1 MGMLIT
7 DQVATAPCTDP
18 IQLEFSMSRN
28 TRYPR
33 KIIAVLLGCLMIAT
47 TVHSQSQ
54 RLGKVTIK
62 VVLNDNLGQNFGL
75 VIKKLN
81 NESVISTIRTKTTAD
96 GSVSLSLTV
105 GDYVVESEKPL
116 ILNGKSYEWSV
127 KLKVESGST
136 ASLELNNEDA
146 TITAA
151 DEALRRG
158 RIVDDT
164 DLLKVLSDGVVNVQ
178 GELAQGTGSIVDG
191 TGLILTSQRVIE
203 RSKELR
209 VQFAAGKKVAAK
221 LVVDD
226 PDLDLAV
233 VWVDLSTCPSCKAL
247 VPASGSNTV
256 DEVFTI
262 SSPLAQDKTLTRGT
276 LRKTGDGISPDFKI
290 ASIDSGAPVFNAL
303 GEVIGVLKFA
313 DQNGARPGASGVI
326 RIQDSQVLLA
336 KARQMIKD
344 ATAFPSAEM
353 LPTEPSD
360 SYPAEDLKV
369 DLKTFKPKAY
379 EADFGEYQ
387 LTMITPVLKHYI
399 IEKNRIA
406 FEKQRKKIE
415 KDGVITSPVMANSF
429 YELRNWGDYVNQ
441 MRPVVHLLVVP
452 EVSATGKST
461 FLSLLTLGVGLMA
474 ASPMIL
480 PADFKFKA
488 DFEEMALTCDGKLVT
503 PIQRGKIEFIKSLTS
518 YLKQKQRTAYAGV
531 YTYSAESFAPDKCK
545 QMSLQIVSQ
554 QNPTTPEIRVVDPKM
569 VQQVWSDFEP
579 YRRQAGNQ

>member
-1 MGMLIT
+1 M
-7 DQVATAPCTDP
+7 P
-18 IQLEFSMSRN
+18 RN
-28 TRYPR
+28 TRYCR
-33 KIIAVLLGCLMIAT
+33 EIFALLIGCLMIAFFSAPA
-47 TVHSQSQ
+47 HSQSQ
-54 RLGKVTIK
+54 RLGKVVIK
-62 VVLNDNLGQNFGL
+62 VTLNDNLGQNFGL
-75 VIKKLN
+75 VVKKLN
-81 NESVISTIRTKTTAD
+81 SESPEMVISAIRTRTTAD
-96 GSVSLSLTV
+96 GSVSLSLIP

-116 ILNGKSYEWSV
+116 IVNGKSYEWSI

-136 ASLELNNEDA
+136 ASLELDNENA

-151 DEALRRG
+151 DDALKRG
-158 RIVDDT
+158 RIVDDA

-209 VQFAAGKKVAAK
+209 VQFGAGKKVAAK

-226 PDLDLAV
+226 PELDLAV

-247 VPASGSNTV
+247 AMSESNTV
-256 DEVFTI
+256 LDGARVFTI
-262 SSPLAQDKTLTRGT
+262 SSPLAQDKTLTKAT
-276 LRKTGDGISPDFKI
+276 LRNTAAGISPDFKI

-336 KARQMIKD
+336 KARQIIKE
-344 ATAFPSAEM
+344 ATAFPSAAM
-353 LPTEPSD
+353 LPTEPAD
-360 SYPAEDLKV
+360 SYPAEDLKKV

-415 KDGVITSPVMANSF
+415 KDGMITSPVMANSF

-452 EVSATGKST
+452 EVSATGKSR

-474 ASPMIL
+474 ASPMVL
-480 PADFKFKA
+480 PPDFKFKA
-488 DFEEMALTCDGKLVT
+488 DFEEMTLTCDGKLVT

-518 YLKQKQRTAYAGV
+518 YLKMKQRTAYAGV

-554 QNPTTPEIRVVDPKM
+554 QSPATPAIRVVDPKM
-569 VQQVWSDFEP
+569 VQQAWSDFEP

>member
-1 MGMLIT
+1 
-7 DQVATAPCTDP
+7 
-18 IQLEFSMSRN
+18 MSRN

-33 KIIAVLLGCLMIAT
+33 KIFALLLVCSMIAIT
-47 TVHSQSQ
+47 AHSQSQ
-54 RLGKVTIK
+54 RLGKVMIK
-62 VVLNDNLGQNFGL
+62 VIRNDNLGQNFGL

-81 NESVISTIRTKTTAD
+81 NESVISAIRTKTTAD
-96 GSVSLSLTV
+96 GSVSLSLTP

-116 ILNGKSYEWSV
+116 IVNGKSYEWSV
-127 KLKVESGST
+127 KLKVESGSA

-164 DLLKVLSDGVVNVQ
+164 DLLTVLSNGVVNVQ
-178 GELAQGTGSIVDG
+178 GELAQGTGSIVDS

-203 RSKELR
+203 RSKEIR
-209 VQFAAGKKVAAK
+209 VQFGADKKVAAK
-221 LVVDD
+221 LVGDD

-233 VWVDLSTCPSCKAL
+233 VWVDPSTCPSCKAL
-247 VPASGSNTV
+247 EATSGSNTV
-256 DEVFTI
+256 VEGARIFMI

-276 LRKTGDGISPDFKI
+276 LIKTADGISPDFKI

-303 GEVIGVLKFA
+303 GEVIGLLKFA

-344 ATAFPSAEM
+344 ATAIPSAEM
-353 LPTEPSD
+353 LPTEPGD
-360 SYPAEDLKV
+360 SYPAEDLKNKV

-461 FLSLLTLGVGLMA
+461 FLSLLMLGSGLMV
-474 ASPMIL
+474 L
-480 PADFKFKA
+480 PPDFKFKV

>member
-1 MGMLIT
+1 
-7 DQVATAPCTDP
+7 
-18 IQLEFSMSRN
+18 MSRN

-33 KIIAVLLGCLMIAT
+33 KIFALLLGCLMMAT

-62 VVLNDNLGQNFGL
+62 VSLNDNLGQNFGL

-81 NESVISTIRTKTTAD
+81 NESVISAIRTKTTAD
-96 GSVSLSLTV
+96 GSVSLSLTP

-116 ILNGKSYEWSV
+116 IVNGKSYEWSV

-136 ASLELNNEDA
+136 ASVELDNEDA

-178 GELAQGTGSIVDG
+178 GELSQGTGSIVDS
-191 TGLILTSQRVIE
+191 TGLILTSQHVIE

-209 VQFAAGKKVAAK
+209 VQFGAGKKVAAK

-226 PDLDLAV
+226 PELDLAV

-247 VPASGSNTV
+247 AMLEPVSESNTV
-256 DEVFTI
+256 VDEARVFTI
-262 SSPLAQDKTLTRGT
+262 SSPLAQDKRLTRGT

-313 DQNGARPGASGVI
+313 DQNAAKPGASGVI

-336 KARQMIKD
+336 KARQKIKD
-344 ATAFPSAEM
+344 ATAFPSTEM
-353 LPTEPSD
+353 LPTEPGD
-360 SYPAEDLKV
+360 SFPAEDLKV
-369 DLKTFKPKAY
+369 DLKQFKPKAY

-474 ASPMIL
+474 ASPMML

-488 DFEEMALTCDGKLVT
+488 DFEEMALTCDGKLIT

-579 YRRQAGNQ
+579 YRRSAGNQ

>member
-1 MGMLIT
+1 MAL
-7 DQVATAPCTDP
+7 TA
-18 IQLEFSMSRN
+18 
-28 TRYPR
+28 Y
-33 KIIAVLLGCLMIAT
+33 
-47 TVHSQSQ
+47 SQSQ

-62 VVLNDNLGQNFGL
+62 VILNDNLGQNFGL

-81 NESVISTIRTKTTAD
+81 DGSVISAIQVKTTAD
-96 GSVSLSLTV
+96 GSVTLSLTP
-105 GDYVVESEKPL
+105 GDYLVESEKPL
-116 ILNGKSYEWSV
+116 IVNGKSYEWSV

-136 ASLELNNEDA
+136 ASLELNNENA
-146 TITAA
+146 TITTT
-151 DEALRRG
+151 DDALRRG
-158 RIVDDT
+158 RIVDET

-191 TGLILTSQRVIE
+191 TGLILTSQHVVE
-203 RSKELR
+203 RSKEVR
-209 VQFAAGKKVAAK
+209 VQFGAGKKVAAK
-221 LVVDD
+221 LVIED
-226 PDLDLAV
+226 PDLDLGV
-233 VWVDLSTCPSCKAL
+233 VWVDLSTCPSCKSL
-247 VPASGSNTV
+247 PTSERDTV
-256 DEVFTI
+256 LDGARVFTI
-262 SSPLAQDKTLTRGT
+262 SSPLAQDKTLTKGT
-276 LRKTGDGISPDFKI
+276 LRNTGEVVSPDFKI
-290 ASIDSGAPVFNAL
+290 ASSDSGAPVFNAL

-313 DQNGARPGASGVI
+313 DQNGIRPAASGVI
-326 RIQDSQVLLA
+326 RIQDSRVLLA
-336 KARQMIKD
+336 KARQMLKE
-344 ATAFPSAEM
+344 ATAFPSSEM
-353 LPTEPSD
+353 LPTEPGD
-360 SYPAEDLKV
+360 SYPADDLKKV

-406 FEKQRKKIE
+406 FERQKKKIE
-415 KDGVITSPVMANSF
+415 KDGMITSPVMMNSF
-429 YELRNWGDYVNQ
+429 YELRNWADYVNQ

-461 FLSLLTLGVGLMA
+461 FLSLLTLGVGVMSGA
-474 ASPMIL
+474 AMVL

-518 YLKQKQRTAYAGV
+518 YLKMKQRTAYAGV

-554 QNPTTPEIRVVDPKM
+554 QSPATPEIRVVEPKM
-569 VQQVWSDFEP
+569 LQQVWSDFEP

>member
-1 MGMLIT
+1 MIT
-7 DQVATAPCTDP
+7 AF
-18 IQLEFSMSRN
+18 FSAS
-28 TRYPR
+28 
-33 KIIAVLLGCLMIAT
+33 A
-47 TVHSQSQ
+47 HSQSQ

-81 NESVISTIRTKTTAD
+81 NESVISAIRARTTAD
-96 GSVSLSLTV
+96 GSVSVSLTP

-116 ILNGKSYEWSV
+116 IINGKSYEWSV

-136 ASLELNNEDA
+136 ASLELNNENA
-146 TITAA
+146 TITTT
-151 DEALRRG
+151 DDALRRG
-158 RIVDDT
+158 RIVDET
-164 DLLKVLSDGVVNVQ
+164 DLLKALNDGVVNVQ

-191 TGLILTSQRVIE
+191 TGLILTSQHVIE
-203 RSKELR
+203 RSKEVR
-209 VQFAAGKKVAAK
+209 VQFGAGKKVAAK
-221 LVVDD
+221 LVVED

-247 VPASGSNTV
+247 ATSERDTV
-256 DEVFTI
+256 LDGARVFTI
-262 SSPLAQDKTLTRGT
+262 SSPLAHDKTLTKGM
-276 LRKTGDGISPDFKI
+276 LRNTAEVISPDFKI

-313 DQNGARPGASGVI
+313 DQNGTSGVI
-326 RIQDSQVLLA
+326 RIQDSRVLLA
-336 KARQMIKD
+336 KARQTIKE
-344 ATAFPSAEM
+344 ATASPSTAM
-353 LPTEPSD
+353 LPTQPGD
-360 SYPAEDLKV
+360 SYPADDLKKV

-415 KDGVITSPVMANSF
+415 KDGMITSPVISNSF

-461 FLSLLTLGVGLMA
+461 FLSLLMLGSGLMV
-474 ASPMIL
+474 L
-480 PADFKFKA
+480 PPDFKFKA
-488 DFEEMALTCDGKLVT
+488 DFEEMALMCDGKLVT

-518 YLKQKQRTAYAGV
+518 YLKMKQRTAYAGV

-554 QNPTTPEIRVVDPKM
+554 QNPATPEIRVVDPKL
-569 VQQVWSDFEP
+569 VRQVWSDFEP
-579 YRRQAGNQ
+579 YRRQAGNH

>member
-1 MGMLIT
+1 
-7 DQVATAPCTDP
+7 
-18 IQLEFSMSRN
+18 
-28 TRYPR
+28 
-33 KIIAVLLGCLMIAT
+33 MIAIT
-47 TVHSQSQ
+47 PFFSASAYSQSQ

-62 VVLNDNLGQNFGL
+62 VILNDNLGQNFGL
-75 VIKKLN
+75 VVKKLN
-81 NESVISTIRTKTTAD
+81 NGSPEMVISAIRVKTTAD
-96 GSVSLSLTV
+96 GSVSVSLTP

-116 ILNGKSYEWSV
+116 IVNGKSYEWSV

-136 ASLELNNEDA
+136 ALLELDTEDA
-146 TITAA
+146 TITTT
-151 DEALRRG
+151 DNALRRG
-158 RIVDDT
+158 RIVDET
-164 DLLKVLSDGVVNVQ
+164 DLLKVLCDGVVNVQ

-191 TGLILTSQRVIE
+191 TGLILTSQHVIE
-203 RSKELR
+203 RSKEVR
-209 VQFAAGKKVAAK
+209 VQFGAGKKVAAK
-221 LVVDD
+221 LIVED

-247 VPASGSNTV
+247 AMLGPGSESNTV
-256 DEVFTI
+256 LDGARVFTI
-262 SSPLAQDKTLTRGT
+262 SSPLAQDKTLTKGT
-276 LRKTGDGISPDFKI
+276 LRNTGEVISPDFKI

-313 DQNGARPGASGVI
+313 DQNGIRPGASGVI
-326 RIQDSQVLLA
+326 RIQDSRVLLA
-336 KARQMIKD
+336 KARQMIKE
-344 ATAFPSAEM
+344 AIAFPSTAM
-353 LPTEPSD
+353 LPTEPGN
-360 SYPAEDLKV
+360 SYPADDLKNKM
-369 DLKTFKPKAY
+369 DLKKFKPKAY

-406 FEKQRKKIE
+406 FERQKKKIE
-415 KDGVITSPVMANSF
+415 KDGMITSPVMMNSF

-461 FLSLLTLGVGLMA
+461 FLSLLTLGVGVMSGA
-474 ASPMIL
+474 AMVL

-518 YLKQKQRTAYAGV
+518 YLKMKQRTAYAGV

-554 QNPTTPEIRVVDPKM
+554 QSPATPEIRVVDPKM